1 MRVLRLCW
9 LGVPAERYE
18 SMVELLRGVLG
29 LEVVF
34 DEPGTIELSTEDDD
48 RIQVFAPG
56 HEYFDFAPAPVV
68 MFEVDD
74 LTGARS
80 ELLAAGVDL
89 VGDVGRDRQWE
100 WQHFRAPDSHVYSL
114 GARRRPPP
122 PT

>member
-9 LGVPAERYE
+9 LGISAREYER
-18 SMVELLRGVLG
+18 MVELVRGVLD
-29 LEVVF
+29 LKVVF
-34 DEPGTIELSTEDDD
+34 EEPDTIELSTEDDD

-74 LTGARS
+74 LAGART

-89 VGDVGRDRQWE
+89 VGDVGRDGQWE
-100 WQHFRAPDSHVYSL
+100 WQHFRAPDGHVYSL
-114 GARRRPPP
+114 GARRGPRQ